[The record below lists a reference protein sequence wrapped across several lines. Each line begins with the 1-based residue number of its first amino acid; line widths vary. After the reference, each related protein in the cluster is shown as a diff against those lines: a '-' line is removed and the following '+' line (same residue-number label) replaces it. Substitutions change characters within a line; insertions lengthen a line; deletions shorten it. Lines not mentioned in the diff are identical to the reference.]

1 MPTYLG
7 IPAGSAASFMGVTI
21 KTELTSENIEQVGGA
36 LMVSGNITA
45 QYPGGGDVHF
55 SHSLGEEVVVQ
66 TYASSSA
73 QPVILGFTR
82 HSDKITFHFPASLY
96 QQVFKVVIIG

>member
-21 KTELTSENIEQVGGA
+21 RTELTSENIEEVGGT

-55 SHSLGEEVVVQ
+55 SHSLGQEVVVQ
-66 TYASSSA
+66 TYNSSSLD
-73 QPVILGFTR
+73 PIILGFTR
-82 HSDKITFHFPASLY
+82 HPDKVTFHFPAVLY